1 MLEFKN
7 LIYQNQVNIGII
19 TLNRPQ
25 VFNATNSELLR
36 ELAELLDKI
45 AGDESVRALILT
57 GGEKVFVA
65 GGDIQF
71 MSQATPLEMEEFI
84 ALGHKVYD
92 RIANFNKPV
101 IAAIAGM
108 ALGGGCELA
117 LACDIRI
124 AAENA
129 KFGQPEINLGI
140 IPGAGGTQ
148 RLSRVVG
155 SGWANYLIMT
165 GKTIKADLALK
176 IGLVTEILPAEQLM
190 TRAGELALELA
201 AKSPVAMRLAKSC
214 INNGAN
220 SSLSAGLLYEQKV
233 WALLFAT
240 EDQKEGMTAFLE
252 KRKPEFKGK

>member
-1 MLEFKN
+1 MREFKN
-7 LIYQNQVNIGII
+7 LIYQNEDNIGII
-19 TLNRPQ
+19 TLNRPK
-25 VFNATNSELLR
+25 VLNATNSELLK
-36 ELAELLDKI
+36 ELAELLDEI
-45 AGDESVRALILT
+45 SGDDKVRALILT

-71 MSQATPLEMEEFI
+71 MSQAAPLEMEKFI

-101 IAAIAGM
+101 IAAIFGM

-124 AAENA
+124 AADNA

-155 SGWANYLIMT
+155 PGWANYLIMT
-165 GKTIKADLALK
+165 GRIIKADLALK
-176 IGLVTEILPAEQLM
+176 IGLVTEILPAGQLM
-190 TRAGELALELA
+190 TRARELALELA

-220 SSLSAGLLYEQKV
+220 SSLSSGLLYEQKV

-240 EDQKEGMTAFLE
+240 EDQKEGMNAFLE

>member
-7 LIYQNQVNIGII
+7 LLYQQEGNIGII

-25 VFNATNSELLR
+25 VFNATNSELLG
-36 ELAELLDKI
+36 ELAELLDEV
-45 AGDESVRALILT
+45 AGDERVRALILT

-71 MSQATPLEMEEFI
+71 MAQATPLEMERFI

-92 RIANFNKPV
+92 RIANFEKPV
-101 IAAIAGM
+101 IAAIAGL

-124 AAENA
+124 AADNA

-140 IPGAGGTQ
+140 MPGAGGTQ

-155 SGWANYLIMT
+155 AGWASYLIMT
-165 GKTIKADLALK
+165 GKTIPADLALQ
-176 IGLVTEILPAEQLM
+176 IGLVTEIHPADQLLAKA
-190 TRAGELALELA
+190 RELALKLA

-214 INNGAN
+214 ISNGAN
-220 SSLSAGLLYEQKV
+220 SSLSSGLLYEQKV

-240 EDQKEGMTAFLE
+240 EDQKEGMAAFLE

>member
-1 MLEFKN
+1 MREFKN
-7 LIYQNQVNIGII
+7 LIYQNEDNIGII
-19 TLNRPQ
+19 TLNRPK
-25 VFNATNSELLR
+25 VLNATNSELLK
-36 ELAELLDKI
+36 ELAELLDEI
-45 AGDESVRALILT
+45 SGDDKVRALILT

-71 MSQATPLEMEEFI
+71 MSQAAPLEMEEFI

-101 IAAIAGM
+101 IAAIFGM

-124 AAENA
+124 AADNA

-155 SGWANYLIMT
+155 PGWANYLIMT
-165 GKTIKADLALK
+165 GRIIKADLALK

-190 TRAGELALELA
+190 TRARELALELA

-220 SSLSAGLLYEQKV
+220 SSLSSGLLYEQKV

-240 EDQKEGMTAFLE
+240 EDQKEGMNAFLE

>member
-7 LIYQNQVNIGII
+7 LIYQKEANIGII

-25 VFNATNSELLR
+25 VFNATNSELLG
-36 ELAELLDKI
+36 ELAELLDEI
-45 AGDESVRALILT
+45 AEDEEVRVLILT

-65 GGDIQF
+65 GGDIQY
-71 MSQATPLEMEEFI
+71 MSQATPLEMERFI

-92 RIANFNKPV
+92 RIADFDKPV

-124 AAENA
+124 AADNA
-129 KFGQPEINLGI
+129 RFGQPEINLGI

-155 SGWANYLIMT
+155 SGWVNYLIMT
-165 GKTIKADLALK
+165 GKIIKADLALK

-190 TRAGELALELA
+190 TRAGELARELA

-214 INNGAN
+214 LNNGAN
-220 SSLSAGLLYEQKV
+220 GSLSSGLLYEQKV

-240 EDQKEGMTAFLE
+240 EDQKEGMAAFLE
-252 KRKPEFKGK
+252 KRKPEFKGQ

>member
-7 LIYQNQVNIGII
+7 LIYQNEEHLGII
-19 TLNRPQ
+19 TLHRPK
-25 VFNATNSELLR
+25 VLNATNTELLR
-36 ELAELLDKI
+36 ELAELLDMI
-45 AGDESVRALILT
+45 SEDDQVRALILT

-65 GGDIQF
+65 GGEIQF
-71 MSQATPLEMEEFI
+71 MSRATPLEMEAFI

-92 RIANFNKPV
+92 RIANFDKPV

-124 AAENA
+124 AADNA

-140 IPGAGGTQ
+140 TPGAGGTQ

-155 SGWANYLIMT
+155 PGWANYLIMT
-165 GKTIKADLALK
+165 GRTIPADLALK
-176 IGLVTEILPAEQLM
+176 IGLVTEILPADQLM
-190 TRAGELALELA
+190 TRARELALELA
-201 AKSPVAMRLAKSC
+201 SKSPVAMRLAKSC

-220 SSLSAGLLYEQKV
+220 SSLSSGLLYEQKV

-240 EDQKEGMTAFLE
+240 EDQKEGMNAFLE